1 MRKLILLILFFSAA
15 CIFPLFSQT
24 VDEDALLLELV
35 SQQSYDLHQDTL
47 MLGDSVLTVCDT
59 IWERYPHPL
68 CMPLMYIPQP
78 MRSITDTT
86 PEGRYSIAAIR
97 NNARRYITTH
107 HADLYTA
114 VSDTNRLKQLVLGK
128 TKVHRA
134 IVKDLEEDNLD
145 AARALRDRNSPWRK
159 EANLSLQ
166 ITQNY
171 ATENWQQGGVNAFSM
186 LWSAKAF
193 ANYKKG
199 NISWQNNAEWRVGV
213 STVSGDTIHKVN
225 TTDDVFQL
233 YSKFGYQLHEKWYVT
248 LSTEFRTNLFPN
260 FQKNSDKLNT
270 TFLTPIRY
278 TIGIGADYK
287 PIKGLSINLSPAT
300 YKLVYANIAD
310 ADRLDVTE
318 YGIEQGHDLLNEIGS
333 ALRVE
338 WKWKPLREIHL
349 DTKFYFFTNYKQIE
363 TELEINVDFIINRY
377 LSAKLMLHPRYDGT
391 VEQVTDHRSQIQ
403 FKELISVGFAHTF
416 R

>member
-1 MRKLILLILFFSAA
+1 LRKLILLILFSSAA

-78 MRSITDTT
+78 MRSIMDTT
-86 PEGRYSIAAIR
+86 PEDRYSIVAIR

-134 IVKDLEEDNLD
+134 IVKDLEEDKLD

-199 NISWQNNAEWRVGV
+199 NVSWQNNAEWRVGV

-310 ADRLDVTE
+310 AIRVNVTE
-318 YGIEQGHDLLNEIGS
+318 YG
-333 ALRVE
+333 
-338 WKWKPLREIHL
+338 
-349 DTKFYFFTNYKQIE
+349 
-363 TELEINVDFIINRY
+363 
-377 LSAKLMLHPRYDGT
+377 
-391 VEQVTDHRSQIQ
+391 
-403 FKELISVGFAHTF
+403 
-416 R
+416 

>member
-1 MRKLILLILFFSAA
+1 MRKLTLLILFFSAA

-24 VDEDALLLELV
+24 VDEDVLLLELV

-68 CMPLMYIPQP
+68 CMPLMYVPQP
-78 MRSITDTT
+78 MRSIKDTT
-86 PEGRYSIAAIR
+86 PEDRYTIAAIR

-114 VSDTNRLKQLVLGK
+114 VSDTNRLKQLVLVK

-134 IVKDLEEDNLD
+134 IVKDLEEDKLD

-310 ADRLDVTE
+310 ANRINVTE
-318 YGIEQGHDLLNEIGS
+318 YGIEEGKNILNEIGS